1 MFRTAPP
8 GNRHPDDPTGNFM
21 VIIDQAMDMEP
32 LWWMWKETGD
42 TSYRDMA
49 TSHLLKLASN
59 FVRADGSTMQLGYY
73 NSSTGAFVAGD
84 VKQGAGV
91 DSTWSRGQA
100 WAIHGY
106 TTAYVQTKNPA
117 FLDIARKVANYW
129 IANVPADGVPFW
141 DFSASTI
148 KDSSAA
154 AIAASGFAE
163 LARVAP
169 DLADQATYKAAAQRT
184 IASLVSPGYLSEGKA
199 SPGILLHQAHWV
211 LKNAYPDN
219 TIVYGDFYV
228 LQAMNRYLALA

>member
-1 MFRTAPP
+1 VEA
-8 GNRHPDDPTGNFM
+8 
-21 VIIDQAMDMEP
+21 
-32 LWWMWKETGD
+32 WKETGN
-42 TSYRDMA
+42 TTYRDQA

-59 FVRADGSTMQLGYY
+59 FVRADGSTLQLGYY

-84 VKQGAGV
+84 VKQGASV

-100 WAIHGY
+100 WAIQAY
-106 TTAYVQTKNPA
+106 ATAYAQTKNPA
-117 FLDIARKVANYW
+117 FLDIAKKVANYW

-141 DFSASTI
+141 DFAASTY

-169 DLADQATYKAAAQRT
+169 DLTDRATYKAAVEKT
-184 IASLVSPGYLSEGKA
+184 LGGLLSTNYFAEGKA
-199 SPGILLHQAHWV
+199 SPGVLLHGAHWV
-211 LKNAYPDN
+211 LKNDYRDN
-219 TIVYGDFYV
+219 TLVYGDFYF